1 VTNQL
6 AITVRSSAIL
16 AGSGFTFDV
25 KASKKEDL
33 LVITIFAK
41 IVMLRQRRS
50 NLQYS

>member
-1 VTNQL
+1 M
-6 AITVRSSAIL
+6 TVWSSAIL